1 MDPHIISEVSEI
13 WAVME
18 HSFEEQR
25 VYKEPEV

>member
-18 HSFEEQR
+18 YSFEEQR